1 MNNLEI
7 FNKVEQHLLSQ
18 NAKSQIH
25 RRGLDLFVC
34 GYRGT
39 EGRMCAVGCLIKDQY
54 YSPTFEGESALDAG
68 VIRALNQSGINTQEP
83 STMSMLIDL
92 QMLHDRAPVS
102 EWRDKL
108 AEIRTKLE
116 YNESLS

>member
-25 RRGLDLFVC
+25 RRGLDVC

-102 EWRDKL
+102 EWRNRL
-108 AEIRTKLE
+108 IAIRTKLRND
-116 YNESLS
+116 NESLS